1 MIKRAVFTISL
12 ALLAGGS
19 YAQTITGNWYGTLK
33 VQSKAIHLVFHITKN
48 GDDYTSTMD
57 SPDQGANGLPIDK
70 TTFLA
75 NKLTIDAAKFGIK
88 YTALF
93 LPDSNKFKGTFMQG
107 GFQIPLS
114 LTTNKAANDAITTTT
129 RPQDPKDFPYKQE
142 EVKFINPKGGNQ
154 LAGTLT
160 MPADGKATKI
170 VVLITGSGP
179 QNRNEEITQFNH
191 RPFLVWSDWL
201 TRNGIAVLRYDDRG
215 VAQST
220 GDFRT
225 ATSADFADDAEAAVN
240 FIRSRSDLK
249 ALSIGLMGHS
259 EGGIIAPLVAS
270 RDKAVKF
277 IVLLAGPG
285 VPISEL
291 MVKQTADLS
300 RLSGQPADL
309 VKLSMATNAKLYAA
323 TTQYNNLSEAAFK
336 IRLDTILTDDLKS
349 YPPKALGGAKIE
361 NIVSATI
368 SEIST
373 PWFRYFI
380 TLKPADYLTKVKCP
394 VLALNGTL
402 DMQVNSDANLAAI
415 KADLQKAGNKNHQEI
430 ALPGLNHLF
439 QQAETGSIG
448 EYAQSTETVN
458 PVALQKVS
466 DWIKQLK

>member
-1 MIKRAVFTISL
+1 MIKKLVFTLCL

-19 YAQTITGNWYGTLK
+19 YAQTIVGTWYGTLT
-33 VQSKAIHLVFHITKN
+33 VQTKAIHLVFHITKN
-48 GDDYTSTMD
+48 NDTYTSTMD
-57 SPDQGANGLPIDK
+57 SPDQGANGLPVDK
-70 TTFLA
+70 TTFSDNQLI
-75 NKLTIDAAKFGIK
+75 IDAAKLGIK
-88 YTALF
+88 YTGTF
-93 LPDSNKFKGTFMQG
+93 LPDSDKFNGTFAQG
-107 GFQIPLS
+107 GFKFPLN
-114 LTTNKAANDAITTTT
+114 LLTNKAADNAP

-142 EVKFINPKGGNQ
+142 DVKFINAKGGDQ

-160 MPADGKATKI
+160 MPENGKATKI

-249 ALSIGLMGHS
+249 ALQIGLIGHS

-270 RDKAVKF
+270 RNKAVKF

-285 VPISEL
+285 VPISDL

-300 RLSGQPADL
+300 RLSGQPAEL
-309 VKLSMATNAKLYAA
+309 VKLSMATNVKLYAA
-323 TTQYNNLSEAAFK
+323 SRQYSHLPDAAFK
-336 IRLDTILTDDLKS
+336 AKLDTILTNDLKS

-361 NIVSATI
+361 NIVSSTVD
-368 SEIST
+368 EIGT

-380 TLKPADYLTKVKCP
+380 TLNPADYLTKVKCP

-402 DMQVNSDANLAAI
+402 DMQVNSEANLAAI
-415 KADLQKAGNKNHQEI
+415 KAGLQKAGNKNHQEI

-439 QQAETGSIG
+439 QQAQTGSIG
-448 EYAQSTETVN
+448 EYAQSAETVN
-458 PVALQKVS
+458 PLALQKVS